1 MNNGN
6 DTVRTRIKVAA
17 VFWIPIAAALAVRFY
32 VVQVKNHEYYLT
44 EAKKCYTS
52 VRKTSGRRGE
62 ILDRNGYLIVG
73 NRPCVQISCSPC
85 EIKSPLK
92 RKRLAALLNIHLG
105 KDFDYY
111 YERLNPV
118 RPRRDGQGRVM
129 LDANGQPEMRPNT
142 FLALGRTVPI
152 DTAANLKN
160 DLRANDIPLG
170 AFSFLDTYTR
180 TYPKKRMLS
189 NIIGYINIE
198 NDAPRPKV
206 GLEKQLDDATSPET
220 GRIREEISRDG
231 TPLDYGLQNIS
242 AARDGKNIY
251 LTVSEPIQA
260 ILEEELDAAYAK
272 WNPEAIYA
280 AIADPEGNI
289 LAIAQRPNY
298 DPADRSTFSN
308 DAIRTRI
315 AMDSFEPGSVAK
327 PFTVGK
333 ALDWGVVTPNTRI
346 DCEHGRWVYLGKPMR
361 DTHDNDRLTVGEV
374 IQKSSNIGTA
384 KIALLLGEKRFCEAF
399 SSFGFGSRTELPLP
413 GETRGTPIR
422 IRKGDGLAITRMPIG
437 YSVRVTALQMLRA
450 YCTLANGGRRPQLR
464 LIDRL
469 EDPATGEIMRE
480 PQQPAVQ
487 LFEHPEA
494 LEQLVG
500 MMITV
505 TQKGGTATQAAIK
518 GYDVAGKTGTSHK
531 YIEGRGYSPNQY
543 YASFAGF
550 VPARNPKIVMVI
562 ATDSPKGSHFGGTVS
577 APVFS
582 KTAERVLKLMNVPPD
597 HPEPAPETK
606 AEQPPKATPAA
617 VATAKPAPGP
627 AKTVPPAAPP
637 APIKPAA
644 KPAPKTTAKPT
655 PKPAVPP
662 ASKPAAKPAA
672 KQPKKSVRPAPVV
685 KEQRPRPSGKSEF
698 PMMAPVGGDQKWR

>member
-17 VFWIPIAAALAVRFY
+17 VIWIPIAAALAARFY
-32 VVQVKNHEYYLT
+32 VVQVKNHEYYLA

-73 NRPCVQISCSPC
+73 NRPCVQISCSPS

-92 RKRLAALLNIHLG
+92 RKRLAALLSIHFG
-105 KDFDYY
+105 KDFDYF
-111 YERLNPV
+111 YERLNPL
-118 RPRRDGQGRVM
+118 RPRRDGHGRVM
-129 LDANGQPEMRPNT
+129 LDPEGQPIMRPNT
-142 FLALGRTVPI
+142 FLALGRTVPV
-152 DTAANLKN
+152 DVAAKLKD

-170 AFSFLDTYTR
+170 AFSFLDTYAR

-189 NIIGYINIE
+189 NVIGYINIE
-198 NDAPRPKV
+198 NDSPRPKV

-220 GRIREEISRDG
+220 GRTKMEISRDG
-231 TPLDYGLQNIS
+231 TPLDYGYQDII

-272 WNPEAIYA
+272 WTPEAIYA

-298 DPADRSTFSN
+298 DPDDRSTFSN

-333 ALDWGVVTPNTRI
+333 ALDWGVVTPNTRV
-346 DCEHGRWVYLGKPMR
+346 DCERGHWIYLGKPMR
-361 DTHDNDRLTVGEV
+361 DTHDNGLLTVGEV

-384 KIALLLGEKRFCEAF
+384 KIALMLGEKRFCEGF
-399 SSFGFGSRTELPLP
+399 SSFGFGSRTGLPLP
-413 GETRGTPIR
+413 GETPGTPIR

-450 YCTLANGGRRPQLR
+450 YCALANGGRKPQLR

-469 EDPATGEIMRE
+469 EDPATGEVVKE

-494 LEQLVG
+494 LEELVG

-518 GYDVAGKTGTSHK
+518 GYDVAGKTGTSRK
-531 YIEGRGYSPNQY
+531 YIEGVGYSHTKY

-550 VPARNPKIVMVI
+550 VPARSPKIVMVV
-562 ATDSPKGSHFGGTVS
+562 ATDSPKGSTYGGIVS
-577 APVFS
+577 APVFA
-582 KTAERVLKLMNVPPD
+582 KTAERVLKLLNVPPD
-597 HPEPAPETK
+597 HPDPVPEAKKAEKTASGAPAAPAKAPAAPQTKPAKPATVAPVAKTAAPAPAKPRQAPTK
-606 AEQPPKATPAA
+606 
-617 VATAKPAPGP
+617 AKPAPPKGP
-627 AKTVPPAAPP
+627 A
-637 APIKPAA
+637 
-644 KPAPKTTAKPT
+644 
-655 PKPAVPP
+655 
-662 ASKPAAKPAA
+662 
-672 KQPKKSVRPAPVV
+672 RPAPSVR
-685 KEQRPRPSGKSEF
+685 ERRPRPAGRSEF
-698 PMMAPVGGDQKWR
+698 PMMPPVGGEQKWP